1 MYEFCF
7 LTNSKTHGVACCLV
21 SHLELFFL
29 LFLLCLDAITTV
41 VHQSLW
47 IYFFDI
53 CSYFFF
59 FSPRLLK
66 VLASFSCIRLCCC
79 YTPFF
84 LFFLKVL
91 NHCFRLIASWC
102 CTGCIVV
109 SSSSLLR
116 HRFSIFLRCPLALRY
131 ITSSAVRCCAINSA
145 WGLQTCFNRGRH
157 QIFIFFPHVSRMGW
171 SHEEV
176 SGWFYWFVCYIP
188 TSLIGGITCR
198 ECPKINGLFV
208 WRQVVGEKMLGKWFF
223 WLLKKRTRK
232 PIGRM
237 CHKLNSLTLK
247 K

>member
-66 VLASFSCIRLCCC
+66 VLTSFSCIRLCCC

-84 LFFLKVL
+84 FFLKVL
-91 NHCFRLIASWC
+91 NHCLRLIASWC

-157 QIFIFFPHVSRMGW
+157 QIFIFSPHVSRMGW

-223 WLLKKRTRK
+223 WLLKKRT
-232 PIGRM
+232 
-237 CHKLNSLTLK
+237 K
-247 K
+247 KTNRPDVPQVE